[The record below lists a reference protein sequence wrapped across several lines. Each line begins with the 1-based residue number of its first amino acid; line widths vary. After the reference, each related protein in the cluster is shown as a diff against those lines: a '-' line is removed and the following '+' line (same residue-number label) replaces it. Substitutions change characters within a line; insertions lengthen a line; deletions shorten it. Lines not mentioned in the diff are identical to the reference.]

1 MNEFDIARLISRQ
14 RLDIQTPAEEKQLQ
28 EWLAASEENRKL
40 FEQISTGNS
49 FTKRKV
55 LEEQTDINKEYKI
68 MVQKMKRSRI
78 RRWILGTASA
88 AAILACG
95 VMAAIFWIPDK
106 SSQPQ
111 TVAMSSD
118 NIELIFPN
126 GKRFLLGDK
135 QSAHDSLPEGF
146 KLIQDESDKNKLA
159 YTHHDTASKAP
170 ASFIT
175 LNVPKKEDYKIE
187 IPDGTVVFLNACT
200 SLRFPERFQADCR
213 EVYLSGEAA
222 FSVKKD
228 KTAPFHVHTDQGT
241 ITVTGTEFHVS
252 AYTDDPFWQATL
264 IEGAIEVTQGE
275 KAVPLKPHQQYFWSK
290 EEGTGHVRDIPDE
303 EAILIPWGSGMLVFD
318 AATFEEI
325 TRKLQR
331 WYDITWNYE
340 NEAIKN
346 KRFTATINKKESLE
360 VFLRLI
366 ERTTDIRFILD
377 GKQITITE
385 KKLDN
390 STNNNHFQN

>member
-49 FTKRKV
+49 FAKRKV

-95 VMAAIFWIPDK
+95 VMAAIFWIPGK

-111 TVAMSSD
+111 TVAMASD

-135 QSAHDSLPEGF
+135 QSSHDSLPEGF
-146 KLIQDESDKNKLA
+146 QLIQDGSNENKLA
-159 YTHHDTASKAP
+159 YTHHDTSSKAP

-175 LNVPKKEDYKIE
+175 LNVPKKEDY
-187 IPDGTVVFLNACT
+187 
-200 SLRFPERFQADCR
+200 
-213 EVYLSGEAA
+213 
-222 FSVKKD
+222 
-228 KTAPFHVHTDQGT
+228 T
-241 ITVTGTEFHVS
+241 I
-252 AYTDDPFWQATL
+252 
-264 IEGAIEVTQGE
+264 
-275 KAVPLKPHQQYFWSK
+275 
-290 EEGTGHVRDIPDE
+290 
-303 EAILIPWGSGMLVFD
+303 
-318 AATFEEI
+318 
-325 TRKLQR
+325 
-331 WYDITWNYE
+331 
-340 NEAIKN
+340 
-346 KRFTATINKKESLE
+346 
-360 VFLRLI
+360 
-366 ERTTDIRFILD
+366 
-377 GKQITITE
+377 
-385 KKLDN
+385 
-390 STNNNHFQN
+390 

>member
-126 GKRFLLGDK
+126 GKRFCW
-135 QSAHDSLPEGF
+135 A
-146 KLIQDESDKNKLA
+146 
-159 YTHHDTASKAP
+159 
-170 ASFIT
+170 
-175 LNVPKKEDYKIE
+175 
-187 IPDGTVVFLNACT
+187 T
-200 SLRFPERFQADCR
+200 SNPPTTRFQRVSNSSKMSPIKINWLTLTMILQAR
-213 EVYLSGEAA
+213 LQPLLS
-222 FSVKKD
+222 
-228 KTAPFHVHTDQGT
+228 
-241 ITVTGTEFHVS
+241 
-252 AYTDDPFWQATL
+252 
-264 IEGAIEVTQGE
+264 
-275 KAVPLKPHQQYFWSK
+275 
-290 EEGTGHVRDIPDE
+290 R
-303 EAILIPWGSGMLVFD
+303 
-318 AATFEEI
+318 
-325 TRKLQR
+325 
-331 WYDITWNYE
+331 
-340 NEAIKN
+340 
-346 KRFTATINKKESLE
+346 
-360 VFLRLI
+360 
-366 ERTTDIRFILD
+366 
-377 GKQITITE
+377 
-385 KKLDN
+385 
-390 STNNNHFQN
+390 